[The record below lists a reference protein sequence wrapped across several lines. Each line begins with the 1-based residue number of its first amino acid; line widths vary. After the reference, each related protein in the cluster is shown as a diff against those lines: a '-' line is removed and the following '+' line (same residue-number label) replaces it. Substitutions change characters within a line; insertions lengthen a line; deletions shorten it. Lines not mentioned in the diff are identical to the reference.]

1 MLVVM
6 VLVLLIVALII
17 VCLVL
22 VLRLKQQQTRV
33 SALYKS
39 DRLKSHFIKA
49 MVHEI
54 RVPLQSVQE
63 LAEVMGNQGLFL
75 SKGEKKHMAD
85 QINYH
90 ANMMATLLDEVQIYS
105 TDNTGGHELRDERFS
120 PNRLCERCIDA
131 NLNHVK
137 KGVKLKFGQETGQ
150 GVFVSSDLHIVELV
164 LNKLVVL
171 ACKFTMKGEITVSCT
186 YDEATHRLTFVV
198 QDTGGG
204 IPEARQDA
212 MFKWY
217 NDPEDMYDETEIDL
231 SVSQR
236 LASKLGGYLHWDD
249 TYKNGT
255 RMEFILP
262 VR

>member
-1 MLVVM
+1 M
-6 VLVLLIVALII
+6 VLVLLIVALVI
-17 VCLVL
+17 VCIVL
-22 VLRLKQQQTRV
+22 VLRLKQLQTQV

-39 DRLKSHFIKA
+39 DKLKSHFIKA

-54 RVPLQSVQE
+54 REPLQSVTA
-63 LAEVMGNQGLFL
+63 LAEMMGNQGLFL
-75 SKGEKKHMAD
+75 SKGEKKHVAD
-85 QINYH
+85 QINFH
-90 ANMMATLLDEVQIYS
+90 TSIMATLLDEVQIYS
-105 TDNTGGHELRDERFS
+105 TNSKGGHQLEDERFS
-120 PNRLCERCIDA
+120 PNRVCERCIDA
-131 NLNHVK
+131 NLHHVK
-137 KGVKLKFGQETGQ
+137 KGVKLKFSQETGQ
-150 GVFVSSDLHIVELV
+150 GVFVSSDRHIVELI

-171 ACKFTMKGEITVSCT
+171 ACRFTMKGEITVGCT
-186 YDEATHRLTFVV
+186 YDETTHRLTFVV

-212 MFKWY
+212 LFKWY
-217 NDPEDMYDETEIDL
+217 NDPDDVFDETEIDL

-249 TYKNGT
+249 TYQNGT